1 MPGTLLDRI
10 KRKNQLEYQ
19 IDIESIK
26 KPELDREKIHYRLS
40 MFKNGN
46 VKDEL
51 FQARLVNMFIH
62 SVYVWNDKVAIVYN
76 FSDGAKNEFR
86 TDEIAV
92 RIDTPLLD

>member
-1 MPGTLLDRI
+1 
-10 KRKNQLEYQ
+10 
-19 IDIESIK
+19 
-26 KPELDREKIHYRLS
+26 

-92 RIDTPLLD
+92 RIDTPLLDLAGAYTNHLQSVYFITPVHFVCIFALPLQ